1 MQILRIKELMQLKG
15 ISRDELADKIGISP
29 TSISNICTET
39 NYPKFELLPKF
50 AKALGVDIREL
61 FIPTKTS
68 SITET
73 EVAEAREFITKG
85 LNILNGKR

>member
-1 MQILRIKELMQLKG
+1 
-15 ISRDELADKIGISP
+15 
-29 TSISNICTET
+29 
-39 NYPKFELLPKF
+39 LPKF

-61 FIPTKTS
+61 FIPTKPS
-68 SITET
+68 SITEA